1 MSDGD
6 FLQQFEQSIANL
18 SKINAAIEHNTKSK
32 DAFIKVVNDG
42 LNEINTKIRGLGT
55 AIGKMKND
63 LNNLQKQVDTN
74 TSSIGTSANEKQQ
87 LQSQI
92 ATLQSEKDQLTAQLQ
107 KQKEESDAKILELQ
121 KKIDSDEATLAQI
134 TADNNNLTEQVETL
148 NKELSGKGDTQQQHA
163 TEIQNLTDQN
173 LKALKDQ
180 QAVNDAK
187 IAKLTAEIEDNDAH
201 VHEIL
206 DNTNKQARN
215 LANELLKCEATEK
228 THQAQ
233 VQQLNTRIDQL
244 TEQNQMLTA
253 KIKSATT
260 AINESVARLNE
271 LTDDVANAKNMD
283 DVKKL
288 FQEIN
293 ETIDKIN
300 LTLQEQPGDSGA
312 GNPGAG
318 SVVSGMLAAVTGTA
332 TEPVPAPPEPTPSPP
347 VPPAPGP
354 LPPEQPAVSS
364 YKQKIP
370 PDTVFQIRNSQDGKI
385 EMTNMSYQELMA
397 KLQEKKLGSRGK
409 NEQAFAKFNK
419 LINDISKAINDT
431 ETEPVESTIQAV
443 QKVLDANMVM
453 MKNGNLMG
461 GKKHRTRKRNKKG
474 GYTYKNHK
482 KSSSS
487 YNSSRGRRRRRSVK
501 SMSV

>member
-18 SKINAAIEHNTKSK
+18 KNINAAIEHNTKSK

-55 AIGKMKND
+55 AIAKMKSD

-74 TSSIGTSANEKQQ
+74 TSAIGANANEKQQ

-92 ATLQSEKDQLTAQLQ
+92 ASLQSEKDQLTAQLQ
-107 KQKEESDAKILELQ
+107 KQKEESDAKIAELQ
-121 KKIDSDEATLAQI
+121 AKINSDEATLAQI
-134 TADNNNLTEQVETL
+134 TADNNNLTEQVEAL
-148 NKELSGKGDTQQQHA
+148 NKELAGKGDTQQQHA

-173 LKALKDQ
+173 LKALKEQ
-180 QAVNDAK
+180 QTANDAK
-187 IAKLTAEIEDNDAH
+187 IAKLTAEIEGNDSH
-201 VHEIL
+201 IQEII
-206 DNTNKQARN
+206 DNTNTQAKK
-215 LANELLKCEATEK
+215 LAAELLKCEANEK
-228 THQAQ
+228 ALQGQ
-233 VQQLNTRIDQL
+233 VQQLNANVAQL
-244 TEQNQMLTA
+244 TEQNETLTA

-293 ETIDKIN
+293 DTIDKIN
-300 LTLQEQPGDSGA
+300 LTLQEQPS
-312 GNPGAG
+312 NPGPSNSDAT
-318 SVVSGMLAAVTGTA
+318 SVVSGMFAAVTGSP
-332 TEPVPAPPEPTPSPP
+332 TEPQAPAP
-347 VPPAPGP
+347 VQPGTTT
-354 LPPEQPAVSS
+354 

-370 PDTVFQIRNSQDGKI
+370 PDTMFQVRNTQDGKI
-385 EMTNMSYQELMA
+385 EMTNMTYQELMS
-397 KLQEKKLGSRGK
+397 KLQEKKLAARGK
-409 NEQAFAKFNK
+409 NTQAYDKFNS
-419 LINDISKAINDT
+419 LINNISKAIDAT
-431 ETEPVESTIQAV
+431 ETQPVESTITAV
-443 QKVLDANMVM
+443 QKVLNDNMVM

-461 GKKHRTRKRNKKG
+461 GKKRRTRKRNKKG

-482 KSSSS
+482 KSSNS
-487 YNSSRGRRRRRSVK
+487 YNSSRGRRHRRSVK
-501 SMSV
+501 TISI

>member
-55 AIGKMKND
+55 AIAKMKTD
-63 LNNLQKQVDTN
+63 LNNLQKQVDSN
-74 TSSIGTSANEKQQ
+74 TSDIGTSANEKQQ

-121 KKIDSDEATLAQI
+121 KKIDADEAMLSQI
-134 TADNNNLTEQVETL
+134 TADNNNLKEQVEAL
-148 NKELSGKGDTQQQHA
+148 NKELAGKGDTQQQHA

-180 QAVNDAK
+180 QTANDEK
-187 IAKLTAEIEDNDAH
+187 IAKLTAEIEGNDAH
-201 VHEIL
+201 IQEIL
-206 DNTNKQARN
+206 DNTNTQAKK
-215 LANELLKCEATEK
+215 LAAELLKCEANEK
-228 THQAQ
+228 ALQAQ
-233 VQQLNTRIDQL
+233 VQQLNTNVEQL
-244 TEQNQMLTA
+244 TDQNQMLTA

-260 AINESVARLNE
+260 AINESVAKLNE

-300 LTLQEQPGDSGA
+300 LTLQAQPGNPIDSGT
-312 GNPGAG
+312 G
-318 SVVSGMLAAVTGTA
+318 SVVSGMFAAVTGAETA
-332 TEPVPAPPEPTPSPP
+332 PEPAPPA
-347 VPPAPGP
+347 PPAPSP
-354 LPPEQPAVSS
+354 LPPVQPGVTT

-370 PDTVFQIRNSQDGKI
+370 PDTEFQIRNTQDGKI
-385 EMTNMSYQELMA
+385 EMTSMTYQELMA
-397 KLQEKKLGSRGK
+397 KLQEKKLGARGK
-409 NEQAFAKFNK
+409 NEQAFTKFNK

-431 ETEPVESTIQAV
+431 EPEPVENTIQAV

-482 KSSSS
+482 KSSNS
-487 YNSSRGRRRRRSVK
+487 YNSSRGRRQRRSVK
-501 SMSV
+501 SISI